1 MGIRRSSQ
9 VLVGRDE
16 ELDVLGAAFA
26 GRAERPLI
34 LLGGEAGVGK
44 SRLVQELATR
54 LAVDGTVVAVGSCL
68 ELGADLLPYAP
79 FVESLGSL
87 VEGLGDRAADLLG
100 PARAELV
107 TLLPHLEEHPGEG
120 ATAPGSRGR
129 MYEAVRSLLD
139 RVPAPLLLVV
149 EDVHWADPSTLELL
163 VYLARRLR
171 HGRTALLATYRTDE
185 LHRRHPLRPVRA
197 ELERT
202 GRALR
207 IELGR
212 LERPE
217 VVRLVQEIAGSGVP
231 VATLDAIVGRSE
243 GNPFLVEELVA
254 ADAGATSLL
263 PETIQELLLS
273 RVASVEPSTRRALGI
288 VAAVGRPA
296 DAELIELAWDGSA
309 VDLDRALRDAV
320 DRALLVVEPA
330 GRRLAF
336 RHALLAEAV
345 ADDLLPGERVRLH
358 ATLARIL
365 AARPDLASATPA
377 GAAAELAH
385 HLVESRDLPAALE
398 AAVRA
403 ADAAVAARAYP
414 EARDLYE
421 RALELWERVPE
432 AATRA
437 GVDHPTLLD
446 RAAEASFHAGDAGR
460 AVALGRLAVSEA
472 EAVDEPATLAHFLVR
487 LGEWTEELG
496 DWQAIPALVERALT
510 LVPEEPPSRERAFA
524 LLGRASV
531 LLHESRNREHAHAAA
546 EAARIAAACGATG
559 CEAIARSMRATGL
572 AGLGRDEEAIEQ
584 VERAAVLAKAS
595 GGTEEAVIV
604 MANRLAVYGFP
615 GYLDRLGGVLAEVR
629 QVLEREG
636 SLALTAPYL
645 DLWEA
650 CIQEWQ
656 GRRGEAEALLSE
668 HLGRSAAGPTTRSE
682 LLSFRSVLRVR
693 RGRLDDGE
701 ADARAALQLGS
712 AVFAETAAE
721 ACWALAEAALVR
733 GDPAAALDRVDEGLA
748 ALEPTDDVS
757 RRAHLHALGL
767 GAAADLAERSRAR
780 REREPMAVASAAA
793 DRHLERLQAALDG
806 RLVEEGGVNDYV
818 RAMGAW
824 GLAEA
829 SRHAEEPSPD
839 RWAEAAAALPAI
851 GESHL
856 AACCRYREA
865 EAALAG
871 PGDRPRA
878 VEALR
883 AARAWALQVG
893 AEPLLR
899 DVDGLAR
906 RARLDLVEP
915 AAAAGPPAARPVGPP
930 PPPPDPYGLS
940 AREREVLA
948 MLVDGRTNREIGAA
962 LFISEKTASVHV
974 THILDKMGV
983 TSRGAA
989 AALAARA
996 GLVGAP
1002 ER

>member
-1 MGIRRSSQ
+1 VGIRRSSQ

-16 ELDVLGAAFA
+16 ELDALGMAFA

-44 SRLVQELATR
+44 TRLVQELATR
-54 LAVDGTVVAVGSCL
+54 LAADGTVVAVGSCL

-87 VEGLGDRAADLLG
+87 VQRLGDRAADVLG

-107 TLLPHLEEHPGEG
+107 TLLPPLEEHPAEG

-139 RVPAPLLLVV
+139 RVPAPLLLAV

-185 LHRRHPLRPVRA
+185 LHRRHPLRPVLG

-212 LERPE
+212 LERPD
-217 VVRLVQEIAGSGVP
+217 VARLVQEIAGSGMS

-263 PETIQELLLS
+263 PETLQELLLS
-273 RVASVEPSTRRALGI
+273 RVASVEPSTRSALGI

-296 DAELIELAWDGSA
+296 DAELVELAWDGPT

-320 DRALLVVEPA
+320 DRALLVVQPV

-336 RHALLAEAV
+336 RHALLAEAIE
-345 ADDLLPGERVRLH
+345 ADLLPGERMRLH

-365 AARPDLASATPA
+365 AQRPDLASTTPA

-385 HLVESRDLPAALE
+385 HLLESRDLPGALE

-403 ADAAVAARAYP
+403 ADAAVVARAYP
-414 EARDLYE
+414 EAHRLYE
-421 RALELWERVPE
+421 RSLELFERVPD
-432 AATRA
+432 AASRA
-437 GVDHPTLLD
+437 GLDRAGLLD
-446 RAAEASFHAGDAGR
+446 RAAEASYHAGDAVR
-460 AVALGRLAVSEA
+460 AVALGRLAVDASEGGS
-472 EAVDEPATLAHFLVR
+472 DPARTGYLLVR
-487 LGEWTEELG
+487 LIEWTEEQG
-496 DWQAIPALVERALT
+496 NWRAIPALAERALA

-524 LLGRASV
+524 LIGRASTF
-531 LLHESRNREHAHAAA
+531 LHRSRHRELAQAAA
-546 EAARIAAACGATG
+546 EGARVAAACGATG

-572 AGLGRDEEAIEQ
+572 ADLCRDEEAIEE
-584 VERAAVLAKAS
+584 VERAVALATAS
-595 GGTEEAVIV
+595 GGTEETLIV
-604 MANRLAVYGFP
+604 MVNRLAVHGIP
-615 GYLDRLGGVLAEVR
+615 GHLDRLGDVLAETR
-629 QVLEREG
+629 QALDREG
-636 SLALTAPYL
+636 SLVLTEPYL

-656 GRRGEAEALLSE
+656 GRRTEAEALVSD
-668 HLGRSAAGPTTRSE
+668 HLGRAAMGPTTHSE
-682 LLSFRSVLRVR
+682 LLSFRGVLRVR
-693 RGRLDDGE
+693 RGQLDDGE
-701 ADARAALQLGS
+701 ADARAALKLGS
-712 AVFAETAAE
+712 GVFAETAAE

-767 GAAADLAERSRAR
+767 AAAAELAERSRAR

-829 SRHAEEPSPD
+829 GRHAEEPSPD

-865 EAALAG
+865 EAAMAG

-878 VEALR
+878 VKALR
-883 AARAWALQVG
+883 AARAWALKVG

-906 RARLDLVEP
+906 RARLDLAEP
-915 AAAAGPPAARPVGPP
+915 ASEIQPADLRAPVPS
-930 PPPPDPYGLS
+930 PDPYGLS
-940 AREREVLA
+940 PRELEVLA

-983 TSRGAA
+983 ASRGAA

-996 GLVGAP
+996 GLVGAE